1 MRGAPRV
8 VVVGPGLMG
17 ASAAWHLA
25 RAGLPPTVLERETE
39 AAGGATRWSFGWIGA
54 ASRRPSEDP
63 WHHALTL
70 RALEEVRRLDRA
82 LGGVPRAAQ
91 GVILW
96 EGSPEATA
104 ATAAEHRA
112 AGVRMELLSR
122 DRLRR
127 LEPRLAAPPELAALA
142 PDDVAIEPVDLVRR
156 LLLGARDAG
165 ATVLLNRAAL
175 AVEARAERVT
185 GVRSDAGVIPA
196 DAVVLANAAG
206 AQALAGP
213 LGLDLG
219 LRGEPAV
226 LLRLDAEPGLVRHLL
241 CGASVE
247 LRPGLPSGLVVA
259 ADEPAAG
266 AAGLDA
272 LAAAALDSV
281 AALSAPRPA
290 LSLLAAASA
299 ASAARPMTAD
309 GRPLSGALSGIEGLY
324 AAVGHPGAVL
334 APLLG
339 RLAAEAVAGRLTPS

>member
-1 MRGAPRV
+1 M
-8 VVVGPGLMG
+8 
-17 ASAAWHLA
+17 
-25 RAGLPPTVLERETE
+25 
-39 AAGGATRWSFGWIGA
+39 
-54 ASRRPSEDP
+54 
-63 WHHALTL
+63 
-70 RALEEVRRLDRA
+70 
-82 LGGVPRAAQ
+82 
-91 GVILW
+91 
-96 EGSPEATA
+96 
-104 ATAAEHRA
+104 
-112 AGVRMELLSR
+112 
-122 DRLRR
+122 
-127 LEPRLAAPPELAALA
+127 
-142 PDDVAIEPVDLVRR
+142 
-156 LLLGARDAG
+156 
-165 ATVLLNRAAL
+165 LLNRAAL

-226 LLRLDAEPGLVRHLL
+226 LLRLGAEPGLVRHLL

-281 AALSAPRPA
+281 AALFAPRPA
-290 LSLLAAASA
+290 LSLLAA